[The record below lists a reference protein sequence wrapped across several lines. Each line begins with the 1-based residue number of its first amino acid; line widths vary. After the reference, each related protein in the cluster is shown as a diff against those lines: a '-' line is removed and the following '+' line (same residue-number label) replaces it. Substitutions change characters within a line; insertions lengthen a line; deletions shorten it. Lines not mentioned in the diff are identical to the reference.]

1 MRNIFYLMLMMVF
14 IFSCKKETIVQNV
27 IIEDNTAPPYNEV
40 TTVQIQNYVN
50 KIYIDLL
57 GREPLDVELT
67 ATTSDLKSNSLSD
80 ASREQLLTNLMS
92 SEEYYKRFYEI
103 YQTSYLP
110 GVTSGELDLTIYIF
124 EVERDQAI
132 QNGNNGLAQLYNAE
146 LALMY
151 ALRNA
156 RVDYQN
162 GNITINEFMFILTRN
177 SFYDEINMGT
187 ENFVLSCFENF
198 LKRTPTDAELIESVN
213 MVNGNPALVFLQDG
227 NNKVDFINILLGI
240 PEFYQGLAIDIYNQ
254 LLVRN
259 PSSQEMVDAIFM
271 LDDTQDYQAVQ
282 RLVMKSDEYAGF

>member
-1 MRNIFYLMLMMVF
+1 MRNTIYLMLLMVF
-14 IFSCKKETIVQNV
+14 IFSCKKDTVLENI

-57 GREPLDVELT
+57 GREPLESELNSS
-67 ATTSDLKSNSLSD
+67 ASELKSNSLSD
-80 ASREQLLTNLMS
+80 ASREQLLTNLME

-110 GVTSGELDLTIYIF
+110 GVTNGELDLTILIY

-132 QNGNNGLAQLYNAE
+132 QNGNNTLVQLYNLE
-146 LALMY
+146 LDLMY

-162 GNITINEFMFILTRN
+162 GEITINEFMSRITRN
-177 SFYDEINMGT
+177 QFYEEINMGA
-187 ENFVLSCFENF
+187 ENYVLSCFENF
-198 LKRTPTDAELIESVN
+198 LKRTPTDAQLIASVN
-213 MVNGNPALVFLQDG
+213 MVEGNPAQVFFQDG
-227 NNKVDFINILLGI
+227 NNQNDFINILMNTA
-240 PEFYQGLAIDIYNQ
+240 EFYQGLSIDIYNQ
-254 LLVRN
+254 LLVRL
-259 PSSQEMVDAIFM
+259 PDSQEMVDTIFIF
-271 LDDTQDYQAVQ
+271 DETQDYQSVQ